1 MPFAPRKKESPLFPW
16 DKLLLIINQLQIKF
30 RTKEDD
36 KPQRDKELVQLHE
49 IVVQS
54 ASRTGNMQLLPD
66 PGMVFMR
73 GIGTDVKQNG
83 LLLGI
88 QPEESQ
94 VAILLF
100 GGGDAGG
107 IQHAR

>member
-1 MPFAPRKKESPLFPW
+1 
-16 DKLLLIINQLQIKF
+16 
-30 RTKEDD
+30 
-36 KPQRDKELVQLHE
+36 
-49 IVVQS
+49 
-54 ASRTGNMQLLPD
+54 MQLLPD

-94 VAILLF
+94 VALLLF